1 MNVLDMQRFPIT
13 NLLLPQ
19 RFETLPLL
27 TGVVKESIRRTLIF
41 WKTDLKRIN
50 FRRLSPLLS
59 ETTSA
64 PNEMSD
70 RHNACRGGSNVM
82 NRHERRK
89 AQKNNKH
96 RDRQLNP
103 EDWVVTLAWYTAGNC
118 WRLLD
123 GKYGDLEHA
132 GRGALIV
139 IEGQLEEHYGEHK
152 AHRMIKSLIQAGWEV
167 QLIPSAD
174 MPKIR
179 HEWEQAHP
187 EKQTERISM
196 ADIEATPEEL
206 AAEDAVNEAIGKLV
220 NEHKPEHLMF
230 QLGIVF
236 AQGLSVVPD
245 ERREEA
251 LEEFLYRLA
260 KDCGIEFGERRQ
272 LSEEEQTQRRQ
283 YHAQLLMEVTLAA
296 IQAGKAHTSDG
307 IPLVAQNKGH

>member
-1 MNVLDMQRFPIT
+1 
-13 NLLLPQ
+13 
-19 RFETLPLL
+19 
-27 TGVVKESIRRTLIF
+27 
-41 WKTDLKRIN
+41 
-50 FRRLSPLLS
+50 
-59 ETTSA
+59 
-64 PNEMSD
+64 
-70 RHNACRGGSNVM
+70 M

-89 AQKNNKH
+89 AKKNNKH
-96 RDRQLNP
+96 RDRQNP
-103 EDWVVTLAWYTAGNC
+103 DDWVVTLAWYTAGNC

-123 GKYGDLEHA
+123 GKYGDLELDSLDESDLKDIALEEFQVDEFLRRHA

-167 QLIPSAD
+167 QLMPSAD

-179 HEWEQAHP
+179 REWEQAHP